1 MGLTRIGRGAD
12 PSSYCVLA
20 LPGTALGRIR
30 VLKPPVYPGSII
42 LSISCVILLLIDFSE
57 PVFLFCKM

>member
-1 MGLTRIGRGAD
+1 MGLTQIGRGAD
-12 PSSYCVLA
+12 PSSYWVLA

-30 VLKPPVYPGSII
+30 VLKPVYPGSII